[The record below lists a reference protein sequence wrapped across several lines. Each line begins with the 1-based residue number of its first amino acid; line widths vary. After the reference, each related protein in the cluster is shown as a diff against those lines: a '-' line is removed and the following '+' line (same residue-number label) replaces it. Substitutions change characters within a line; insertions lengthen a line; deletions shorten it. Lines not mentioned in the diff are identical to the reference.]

1 MKQYP
6 SRMGVGASSILLILV
21 VVSLTLFASLALI
34 QARADAALTEKTADS
49 MTAYYDA
56 DARAQEKLSALDD
69 ALQQGKAA
77 ESVEGITKQ
86 ADGYYA
92 FSIEADDGHTLSV
105 VIDLASGRCNVRSYR
120 YINAQDWAEQDAG
133 TLWQGG

>member
-34 QARADAALTEKTADS
+34 QARSDATLTDKTAVSVD
-49 MTAYYDA
+49 AFYDA
-56 DARAQEKLSALDD
+56 DARAQRMIASLDD
-69 ALQQGKAA
+69 ALKNGGAP
-77 ESVEGITKQ
+77 ESIEGVTMQ
-86 ADGYYA
+86 EDGSYA
-92 FSIEADDGHTLSV
+92 FSVGSCDGHALNVAVRISNGVCEV
-105 VIDLASGRCNVRSYR
+105 VSYR
-120 YINAQDWAEQDAG
+120 YENAAEWVGQDAA

>member
-34 QARADAALTEKTADS
+34 QARSDAALTDKISVSTSAFYE
-49 MTAYYDA
+49 A
-56 DARAQEKLSALDD
+56 DARAQRLLAALDD
-69 ALQQGKAA
+69 ALLAGKPPD
-77 ESVEGITKQ
+77 SIEGVVIQ
-86 ADGYYA
+86 EDGSYA
-92 FSIEADDGHTLSV
+92 FSIDSFDGHVLNVSV
-105 VIDLASGRCNVRSYR
+105 DASGGDCIVVNYR
-120 YINAQDWAEQDAG
+120 YESAAEWVGQNAG

>member
-34 QARADAALTEKTADS
+34 QARSDAALTEKTAVSID
-49 MTAYYDA
+49 AFYDA
-56 DARAQEKLSALDD
+56 DARAQKMLAALDD
-69 ALQQGKAA
+69 ALRAGLPP
-77 ESVEGITKQ
+77 ENVEGVTRQ
-86 ADGYYA
+86 ADGTYD
-92 FSIEADDGHTLSV
+92 FSIGSSDGHTLYVSV
-105 VIDLASGRCNVRSYR
+105 STNGGTCAVTNYR
-120 YINAQDWAEQDAG
+120 YESAAEWVGQNAG